1 MFVVFLLRISVV
13 RMLQC
18 LFLTFS
24 SLKLLLFCF
33 MYTVIVERMLK
44 KQQTLAAF
52 GFTKTVLYRESEIKV
67 DLPTEVTLSSANL
80 KCLKCEKKFINQQG
94 LSVHIKC
101 KHPMIDNNAVD
112 DNTPNNKTKLN
123 ENENSYK
130 ENIVLDE
137 NENEMACDTDL
148 PHAVLQTK
156 DERRR
161 GRDKRRSITNELKS
175 KIIAEVESGEKAIEV
190 SEKYNVNRCQISAW
204 LKKKDVITKAAVNEL
219 KSMFKVRPAKKYN
232 GLFR

>member
-1 MFVVFLLRISVV
+1 MS
-13 RMLQC
+13 
-18 LFLTFS
+18 
-24 SLKLLLFCF
+24 
-33 MYTVIVERMLK
+33 K

-52 GFTKTVLYRESEIKV
+52 GFTKTFLHQGREMKV
-67 DLPTEVTLSSANL
+67 DLPTEVTLSSANM
-80 KCLKCEKKFINQQG
+80 KCPICEQKFINQQG
-94 LSVHIKC
+94 LSEHIKC
-101 KHPMIDNNAVD
+101 KHPIMDNNAVD
-112 DNTPNNKTKLN
+112 HTPNNKTKLN

-137 NENEMACDTDL
+137 NANEIACDTD
-148 PHAVLQTK
+148 VLQTK

-190 SEKYNVNRCQISAW
+190 SEKCNVNRCQISAW

-232 GLFR
+232 GLFREFI